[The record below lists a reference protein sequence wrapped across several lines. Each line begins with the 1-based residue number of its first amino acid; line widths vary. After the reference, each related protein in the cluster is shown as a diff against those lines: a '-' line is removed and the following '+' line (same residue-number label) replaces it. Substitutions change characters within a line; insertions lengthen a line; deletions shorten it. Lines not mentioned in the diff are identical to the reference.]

1 MKKSNNIFKK
11 IKNMFNLNQKSH
23 ENSSKNEESMQDE
36 QKMQDKECLQN
47 EQNMQNEQS
56 STDKAK
62 IHNLI
67 IVDESGSMS
76 HLRSATLSGIN
87 ETINTIKSAQ
97 KEFAET
103 QSHTLTL
110 VTFDR
115 SNRIN
120 IRYHI
125 DGAPIDSVSEFNYY
139 QPCGTTPLYDAMGIT
154 LTSLL
159 NNIKDDEKATAVVTV
174 LTDGLEN
181 ASRKWDAQNLRQL
194 ISQLKERGWT
204 FSYMGSAHNVKDV
217 ADLLSI
223 NNYME
228 FSHDNRDADNT
239 WERERSSRRMH
250 FAKMHNAMSNE
261 HFSNFEAFAS
271 RMKDFAEEYYG
282 DRNTPENISTL
293 KPNEIFVFGSNY
305 EGNHNGGAAAFALN
319 FGAVMGQSEGPQGQ
333 TYAIPTTGSREQL
346 QNAISRFIAFAAKHP
361 ELHFLVTR
369 IGCGHAG
376 YSPQEIAPLFKPC
389 IKLENVSL
397 PREFWEIL
405 GLRM

>member
-1 MKKSNNIFKK
+1 MKKPNNLFKN
-11 IKNMFNLNQKSH
+11 IKKKFNRNQKSH
-23 ENSSKNEESMQDE
+23 ENSSKNEE
-36 QKMQDKECLQN
+36 
-47 EQNMQNEQS
+47 NMQNEQP
-56 STDKAK
+56 STQKAK
-62 IHNLI
+62 VHNLI
-67 IVDESGSMS
+67 IVDESGSMR
-76 HLRSATLSGIN
+76 HLRRATLSGIN

-110 VTFDR
+110 VTFD
-115 SNRIN
+115 SGYRIN

-125 DGAPIDSVSEFNYY
+125 DGAPIDSVSEFNNYH
-139 QPCGTTPLYDAMGIT
+139 PCGATPLYDAMGIT

-181 ASRKWDAQNLRQL
+181 ASREWNAQKLRQL
-194 ISQLKERGWT
+194 ISQLKERGWA

-228 FSHDNRDADNT
+228 FSHDNRGADNT

>member
-1 MKKSNNIFKK
+1 MKKTIKLFKIFRNKSK
-11 IKNMFNLNQKSH
+11 HNQKSQT
-23 ENSSKNEESMQDE
+23 NSPKNEE
-36 QKMQDKECLQN
+36 
-47 EQNMQNEQS
+47 NMQNEES
-56 STDKAK
+56 STHKANV
-62 IHNLI
+62 HNLI
-67 IVDESGSMS
+67 IVDESGSMC
-76 HLRSATLSGIN
+76 HLREATLSGIN

-110 VTFDR
+110 VTFD
-115 SNRIN
+115 SGNSIN

-125 DGAPIDSVSEFNYY
+125 DGAPIENVSEFKDYHPN
-139 QPCGTTPLYDAMGIT
+139 GFTPLYDAMGIT

-181 ASRKWDAQNLRQL
+181 ASREWDAQKLRQL
-194 ISQLKERGWT
+194 ISQLKERGWA

-228 FSHDNRDADNT
+228 FSHDNLGAGST

-250 FAKMHNAMSNE
+250 FAKMHKVM
-261 HFSNFEAFAS
+261 HDKCFSDSFDSFANT
-271 RMKDFAEEYYG
+271 MKGFADEYYC
-282 DRNTPENISTL
+282 DRNTPEHISSL
-293 KPNEIFVFGSNY
+293 NPNEIFVFGSNC
-305 EGNHNGGAAAFALN
+305 EGNHNGGAAATALN
-319 FGAVMGQSEGPQGQ
+319 FGAVMGQGEGPQGR

-346 QNAISRFIAFAAKHP
+346 QDAISRFIAYAINHP
-361 ELHFLVTR
+361 EKNFLVTR
-369 IGCGHAG
+369 IGCGRAG
-376 YSPQEIAPLFKPC
+376 YSPREIASYFKPC

-405 GLRM
+405 GLKM